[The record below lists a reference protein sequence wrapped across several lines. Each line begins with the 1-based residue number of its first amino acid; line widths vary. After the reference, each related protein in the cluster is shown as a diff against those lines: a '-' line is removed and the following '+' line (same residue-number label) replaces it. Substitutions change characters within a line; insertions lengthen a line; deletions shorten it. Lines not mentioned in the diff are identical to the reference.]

1 MIKAVI
7 FDMDGLLI
15 NSEPL
20 WVESEKK
27 AFETV
32 GVHLTDELCYQTF
45 GMRIQEV
52 VPYWHRKFPW
62 DTGKKSFEQMA
73 NEVIENVISLIN
85 EKGSAFEGVVYI
97 LNFFHSRNIQMALAS
112 SSPMRIINAVM
123 DKLHIRDSF
132 KVIYSAESEE
142 YGKPHPAVYISTAKL
157 MGVDMADCVAF
168 EDSFNGII
176 SAKASMMKTVAV
188 PELYN
193 FYNPKFDI
201 ADVKLRKLKEFTEEE
216 FNKLNSL

>member
-15 NSEPL
+15 NSEPY

-27 AFETV
+27 VFETV

-62 DTGKKSFEQMA
+62 DESKRPFEKLA
-73 NEVIENVISLIN
+73 GEVVDSVCGIIN
-85 EKGSAFEGVVYI
+85 EKGQAFDDVEYI
-97 LNFFHSRNIQMALAS
+97 LNFFRSRDIPMALAS
-112 SSPMRIINAVM
+112 SSPMQIINAVM
-123 DKLHIRDSF
+123 NKLGIGGEF
-132 KVIYSAESEE
+132 EVLYSAEDEE
-142 YGKPHPAVYISTAKL
+142 YGKPHPAVYITTAKK
-157 MGVDMADCVAF
+157 MGVKPIDCAAF

-176 SAKASMMKTVAV
+176 SAKAAMMKTVAV

-193 FYNPKFDI
+193 FYNPRFDI
-201 ADVKLRKLKEFTEEE
+201 ADVKLRRLKEFTEEE
-216 FNKLNSL
+216 FKKINLL